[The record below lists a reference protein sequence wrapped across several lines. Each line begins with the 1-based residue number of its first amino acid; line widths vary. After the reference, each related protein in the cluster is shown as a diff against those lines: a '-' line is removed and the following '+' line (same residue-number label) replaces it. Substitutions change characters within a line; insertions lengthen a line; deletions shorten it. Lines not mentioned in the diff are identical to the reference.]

1 MSQLPRTLEP
11 SISWLEKRF
20 GWDRNYT
27 YGVLN
32 GWFVFAGDGFMN
44 ASVVLSSFAAALGA
58 SNVIIGLLPAIQV
71 GGWMLP
77 QILVASRIRHIP
89 RKITVYRGASGIR
102 FSSQLAIVLA
112 TLIFPNNPTLLLW
125 TFLLALAAS
134 AIASGVSGL
143 PWLEVAAKVIPG
155 NRRPAFFATRNLYG
169 GLLAL
174 GSGFAVRAL
183 LGSSLVFPYDYAII
197 FACATV
203 MLSSGWWIYG
213 FINEP
218 PDDPPQPPAHLLEE
232 LRAMPETVTRN
243 PDFAAFVLLRV
254 VISIAALSDPFF
266 TVYALRQIGVSK
278 AEVGTF
284 VIVLGIVGPLS
295 NAVWQR
301 LAARFGSR
309 RTIRFALAFSILA
322 PLTAILMPKGAG
334 MLFALVFACS
344 GIANAGLNIAN
355 PNYLLGVAPAE
366 ARGRY
371 IGTINT
377 LVGVALFMSVPAGR
391 LADWVGY
398 QPVFA
403 LGAGLY
409 AVAWLLASRLKP
421 GV

>member
-1 MSQLPRTLEP
+1 MSQLPRAFEP
-11 SISWLEKRF
+11 SVSWLGRRF
-20 GWDRNYT
+20 GWDRNFT
-27 YGVLN
+27 LGVLN

-44 ASVVLSSFAAALGA
+44 ASIVLSSFAAALGA
-58 SNVIIGLLPAIQV
+58 PNVVIGLLPAIQT

-77 QILVASRIRHIP
+77 QILVASRIRHVP

-102 FSSQLAIVLA
+102 FASQLAIVLA
-112 TLIFPNNPTLLLW
+112 ILLFPNNPTLLLV
-125 TFLLALAAS
+125 TFLLALTAS

-143 PWLEVAAKVIPG
+143 PWLEVAAKVVPAK
-155 NRRPAFFATRNLYG
+155 RRPAFFAIRNLYG

-197 FACATV
+197 FAVATV
-203 MLSSGWWIYG
+203 ALSSGWWIYG
-213 FINEP
+213 FIDEP
-218 PDDPPQPPAHLLEE
+218 PDDPPQPRARIAEE
-232 LRAMPETVTRN
+232 LRAIPETVTRN

-254 VISIAALSDPFF
+254 TVSVAALSDPFF

-278 AEVGTF
+278 ADVGTF

-301 LAARFGSR
+301 LAVRFGSR
-309 RTIRFALAFSILA
+309 RTIRYALAFSILA

-334 MLFALVFACS
+334 LLFALVFACS

-377 LVGVALFMSVPAGR
+377 LVGAALFMSVPAGQM
-391 LADWVGY
+391 ADWLGY

-403 LGAGLY
+403 LGACLY

-421 GV
+421 GI

>member
-1 MSQLPRTLEP
+1 VIRLPRLLEP
-11 SISWLEKRF
+11 MISKLGNRF
-20 GWDRNYT
+20 GWNRNFT
-27 YGVLN
+27 LGVLN

-44 ASVVLSSFAAALGA
+44 ASIVLSSFAAALGA
-58 SNVIIGLLPAIQV
+58 SNTVIGLLPAIQT

-77 QILVASRIRHIP
+77 QILVASRVRHVP

-102 FSSQLAIVLA
+102 FASQLAIVLA
-112 TLIFPNNPTLLLW
+112 TLLFPNNPGLLLG
-125 TFLLALAAS
+125 TFLVALTAS

-143 PWLEVAAKVIPG
+143 PWLEVAAKIIPG
-155 NRRPAFFATRNLYG
+155 DRRPAFFATRNLYG

-174 GSGFAVRAL
+174 VAGVAVRAL

-197 FACATV
+197 FSFGTLAYSA
-203 MLSSGWWIYG
+203 GWWLYG
-213 FINEP
+213 FVDEP
-218 PDDPPQPPAHLLEE
+218 PDDPPQPRARILEE
-232 LRAMPETVTRN
+232 LRAIPQTVTKN

-254 VISIAALSDPFF
+254 TVAVASLSDPFF
-266 TVYALRQIGVSK
+266 TVFALRQIGVSK

-284 VIVLGIVGPLS
+284 VIVLGIIGPLS
-295 NAVWQR
+295 NAAWQR
-301 LAARFGSR
+301 LATRFGSR
-309 RTIRFALAFSILA
+309 RTIRYSLAFSILA
-322 PLTAILMPKGAG
+322 PLTAILMPQGAG
-334 MLFALVFACS
+334 MWFAVVFAFS

-355 PNYLLGVAPAE
+355 PNYLLGVAPSE

-377 LVGVALFMSVPAGR
+377 MVGVALFMSVPAGR
-391 LADWVGY
+391 LVDTLGY

-409 AVAWLLASRLKP
+409 ALAWFLAGRLKP

>member
-1 MSQLPRTLEP
+1 
-11 SISWLEKRF
+11 
-20 GWDRNYT
+20 
-27 YGVLN
+27 
-32 GWFVFAGDGFMN
+32 
-44 ASVVLSSFAAALGA
+44 
-58 SNVIIGLLPAIQV
+58 
-71 GGWMLP
+71 
-77 QILVASRIRHIP
+77 
-89 RKITVYRGASGIR
+89 
-102 FSSQLAIVLA
+102 
-112 TLIFPNNPTLLLW
+112 
-125 TFLLALAAS
+125 
-134 AIASGVSGL
+134 
-143 PWLEVAAKVIPG
+143 
-155 NRRPAFFATRNLYG
+155 
-169 GLLAL
+169 
-174 GSGFAVRAL
+174 
-183 LGSSLVFPYDYAII
+183 
-197 FACATV
+197 
-203 MLSSGWWIYG
+203 
-213 FINEP
+213 
-218 PDDPPQPPAHLLEE
+218 
-232 LRAMPETVTRN
+232 
-243 PDFAAFVLLRV
+243 V

-266 TVYALRQIGVSK
+266 TVYALRQVGVSK

-309 RTIRFALAFSILA
+309 RTIRYALAFSILA

-334 MLFALVFACS
+334 MWFALVFAWS

-403 LGAGLY
+403 LGACLY
-409 AVAWLLASRLKP
+409 GVAWWLASRLKP

>member
-1 MSQLPRTLEP
+1 VSQLPRTFEP
-11 SISWLEKRF
+11 SVSWLEERF
-20 GWDRNYT
+20 GWDRNFT
-27 YGVLN
+27 LGVLN

-44 ASVVLSSFAAALGA
+44 ASIVLSSFAAALGA
-58 SNVIIGLLPAIQV
+58 PNVVIGLLPAIQT

-112 TLIFPNNPTLLLW
+112 TLLFPNNTTLLLW
-125 TFLLALAAS
+125 TFLLALTAS
-134 AIASGVSGL
+134 AVASGVSGL
-143 PWLEVAAKVIPG
+143 PWLEVAAKVVPAK
-155 NRRPAFFATRNLYG
+155 RRPAFFAIRNLYG

-197 FACATV
+197 FSFGT
-203 MLSSGWWIYG
+203 LFYSTGWWLYG
-213 FINEP
+213 FVEEP
-218 PDDPPQPPAHLLEE
+218 PDDPPQPRARIAQE
-232 LRAMPETVTRN
+232 LRAIPETVTRN

-254 VISIAALSDPFF
+254 TVSIAALSDPFF
-266 TVYALRQIGVSK
+266 TVYALRQIGVTK

-301 LAARFGSR
+301 LAVRFGSR
-309 RTIRFALAFSILA
+309 RTIRYALAFSILA

-334 MLFALVFACS
+334 LLFALVFACS

-377 LVGVALFMSVPAGR
+377 LVGAALFMSVPAGR

-403 LGAGLY
+403 LGAFLY
-409 AVAWLLASRLKP
+409 VVAWLLASRLKP

>member
-1 MSQLPRTLEP
+1 
-11 SISWLEKRF
+11 
-20 GWDRNYT
+20 
-27 YGVLN
+27 
-32 GWFVFAGDGFMN
+32 
-44 ASVVLSSFAAALGA
+44 
-58 SNVIIGLLPAIQV
+58 
-71 GGWMLP
+71 
-77 QILVASRIRHIP
+77 
-89 RKITVYRGASGIR
+89 
-102 FSSQLAIVLA
+102 
-112 TLIFPNNPTLLLW
+112 
-125 TFLLALAAS
+125 
-134 AIASGVSGL
+134 
-143 PWLEVAAKVIPG
+143 
-155 NRRPAFFATRNLYG
+155 
-169 GLLAL
+169 
-174 GSGFAVRAL
+174 
-183 LGSSLVFPYDYAII
+183 
-197 FACATV
+197 

-213 FINEP
+213 FIDEP
-218 PDDPPQPPAHLLEE
+218 ADDPPQPPAHLLEE

-254 VISIAALSDPFF
+254 VVSIAALSDPFF

-309 RTIRFALAFSILA
+309 RTIRYALAFSILA

-403 LGAGLY
+403 LGACLY
-409 AVAWLLASRLKP
+409 GVAWLLASRLKP